1 MINIVIKWETIM
13 KNMKFAM
20 TVCVAM
26 AGVFLISGSSL
37 AEEDSDT
44 VLQVLAIDTHGNTAA
59 YVASLKAVLDR
70 IEELA
75 PESNSRVWEATFS
88 GDTTGTVY
96 VVIEYPSMAAFAS
109 ASDKIS
115 ADEAF
120 AKWVAALAETGRTV
134 ESNSI
139 LTEITP

>member
-1 MINIVIKWETIM
+1 M
-13 KNMKFAM
+13 KNITFAM
-20 TVCVAM
+20 TVCVAVV
-26 AGVFLISGSSL
+26 GVFLISGSSQ

-44 VLQVLAIDTHGNTAA
+44 VLQVVTIDTHGNTAA

-96 VVIEYPSMAAFAS
+96 VVVEYPSMASFAAAIEKS
-109 ASDKIS
+109 G

-120 AKWVAALAETGRTV
+120 TKGVAALAATGRTV
-134 ESNSI
+134 ESSSV
-139 LTEITP
+139 LREITP

>member
-1 MINIVIKWETIM
+1 M
-13 KNMKFAM
+13 KNMTSAM
-20 TVCVAM
+20 NVCVVM
-26 AGVFLISGSSL
+26 VGVFLISGSSP
-37 AEEDSDT
+37 AQEDSNT
-44 VLQVLAIDTHGNTAA
+44 VLQVVRIDTHGNTTA
-59 YVASLKAVLDR
+59 YVTSLKAVLDR

-120 AKWVAALAETGRTV
+120 AKAVAALAETGRTV

>member
-1 MINIVIKWETIM
+1 M
-13 KNMKFAM
+13 KNITSAM
-20 TVCVAM
+20 TMCVVM
-26 AGVFLISGSSL
+26 VGVFLISSSSP
-37 AEEDSDT
+37 AQEDSNT
-44 VLQVLAIDTHGNTAA
+44 VLQVVTIDTHGNTAT

-96 VVIEYPSMAAFAS
+96 VVIEYPSMATFAS

-120 AKWVAALAETGRTV
+120 AKAVAALAETGRTV

>member
-1 MINIVIKWETIM
+1 M
-13 KNMKFAM
+13 KNMTFAM
-20 TVCVAM
+20 TVCLAM
-26 AGVFLISGSSL
+26 VGVFLISGSSL

-44 VLQVLAIDTHGNTAA
+44 VVQVVTIDTHGNTAA

-88 GDTTGTVY
+88 GDTTGTIF
-96 VVIEYPSMAAFAS
+96 VVIEYPSMAAFA
-109 ASDKIS
+109 ALAEKTL
-115 ADEAF
+115 ADEAL
-120 AKWVAALAETGRTV
+120 AKEVAALVETGRTV
-134 ESNSI
+134 ESNSL

>member
-1 MINIVIKWETIM
+1 M

-44 VLQVLAIDTHGNTAA
+44 ILQVVTIDTHGNTAA

-75 PESNSRVWEATFS
+75 PETNSRVWVATMS
-88 GDTTGTVY
+88 GDKTGTVY

-109 ASDKIS
+109 AGDKIS

-120 AKWVAALAETGRTV
+120 AKGVAALAETGRTI

>member
-1 MINIVIKWETIM
+1 M
-13 KNMKFAM
+13 KNITSAM
-20 TVCVAM
+20 TMCVVM
-26 AGVFLISGSSL
+26 VGVFLISSSSP
-37 AEEDSDT
+37 AQEDSNT
-44 VLQVLAIDTHGNTAA
+44 VLQVVTIDTHGNTAT

-120 AKWVAALAETGRTV
+120 AKAVAALAETGRTV

>member
-1 MINIVIKWETIM
+1 M
-13 KNMKFAM
+13 KNITFAM

-26 AGVFLISGSSL
+26 VGIFLIAGSSL
-37 AEEDSDT
+37 AKDDSDAI
-44 VLQVLAIDTHGNTAA
+44 LQVVTIDTHGNTAA
-59 YVASLKAVLDR
+59 YIASLKAVLGR

-75 PESNSRVWEATFS
+75 PESNSRVWEATFA
-88 GDTTGTVY
+88 GDKTRTVY

-109 ASDKIS
+109 ASDKLS

-120 AKWVAALAETGRTV
+120 AKGVAALAETGRTV
-134 ESNSI
+134 ESDSI

>member
-1 MINIVIKWETIM
+1 M
-13 KNMKFAM
+13 KNMTSAM
-20 TVCVAM
+20 AVCVVM
-26 AGVFLISGSSL
+26 VGVFLISGSSP
-37 AEEDSDT
+37 AQEDSDT
-44 VLQVLAIDTHGNTAA
+44 VSQVVRIDTHGNTAA
-59 YVASLKAVLDR
+59 YLASLKAVLDR
-70 IEELA
+70 IEALA

-120 AKWVAALAETGRTV
+120 AKGVAALAETGRTV
-134 ESNSI
+134 ESDS
-139 LTEITP
+139 LLMEITP

>member
-1 MINIVIKWETIM
+1 M
-13 KNMKFAM
+13 KNMTFAM
-20 TVCVAM
+20 SLCVAM
-26 AGVFLISGSSL
+26 VGVFLISGSSQ

-44 VLQVLAIDTHGNTAA
+44 VLQLVRIDTHGNTAA
-59 YVASLKAVLDR
+59 YVASLRAVLDR

-96 VVIEYPSMAAFAS
+96 VVVEYPSMASLAA
-109 ASDKIS
+109 ATEKSD

-120 AKWVAALAETGRTV
+120 TESVAALAATGRTV
-134 ESNSI
+134 ESSSV
-139 LTEITP
+139 LREITP

>member
-1 MINIVIKWETIM
+1 M
-13 KNMKFAM
+13 KNMTFAM
-20 TVCVAM
+20 TVCLAM
-26 AGVFLISGSSL
+26 VGVFLISGSSL

-44 VLQVLAIDTHGNTAA
+44 VLQVVTIDTHGNTAA

-88 GDTTGTVY
+88 GDTTGTIY
-96 VVIEYPSMAAFAS
+96 VVIEYPSMAAFA
-109 ASDKIS
+109 AAAEKTL

-120 AKWVAALAETGRTV
+120 IKGVAALAATGRTL
-134 ESNSI
+134 ESNSV
-139 LTEITP
+139 LREITP

>member
-1 MINIVIKWETIM
+1 M
-13 KNMKFAM
+13 KNMTFAM
-20 TVCVAM
+20 NLCVAM
-26 AGVFLISGSSL
+26 VGVFLISGSSQ

-44 VLQVLAIDTHGNTAA
+44 VLQVVRIDTHGNTAS

-96 VVIEYPSMAAFAS
+96 VVVEYPSMASFA
-109 ASDKIS
+109 AATEKSD

-120 AKWVAALAETGRTV
+120 TEGVAALAETGRTV
-134 ESNSI
+134 ESVSV
-139 LTEITP
+139 LREITP

>member
-1 MINIVIKWETIM
+1 M
-13 KNMKFAM
+13 KNMTSALA
-20 TVCVAM
+20 VCVVM
-26 AGVFLISGSSL
+26 VGVFLISGSSP
-37 AEEDSDT
+37 AQEDSDT
-44 VLQVLAIDTHGNTAA
+44 VLQVVRIDTHGNTAA

-96 VVIEYPSMAAFAS
+96 VVIEYPSMAAFAAATEKS
-109 ASDKIS
+109 F

-120 AKWVAALAETGRTV
+120 TKGVAALAATGRTV
-134 ESNSI
+134 ESNSV
-139 LTEITP
+139 LREITP

>member
-1 MINIVIKWETIM
+1 M
-13 KNMKFAM
+13 KNMSFAM
-20 TVCVAM
+20 TVCVAI
-26 AGVFLISGSSL
+26 AGVLLISGSSL
-37 AEEDSDT
+37 AEEDSDN
-44 VLQVLAIDTHGNTAA
+44 VLQVVRIDTHGNTAA

-96 VVIEYPSMAAFAS
+96 VAIEYPSMAAFDS
-109 ASDKIS
+109 ATDNIS

-120 AKWVAALAETGRTV
+120 AKGVAALAETGRTV
-134 ESNSI
+134 ESNSL

>member
-1 MINIVIKWETIM
+1 M
-13 KNMKFAM
+13 
-20 TVCVAM
+20 
-26 AGVFLISGSSL
+26 
-37 AEEDSDT
+37 
-44 VLQVLAIDTHGNTAA
+44 QVLAIDTHGNTAA
-59 YVASLKAVLDR
+59 YIASLKAVLDR

-120 AKWVAALAETGRTV
+120 AKVVAVLAETGRTV

>member
-1 MINIVIKWETIM
+1 M
-13 KNMKFAM
+13 KNMSFAM
-20 TVCVAM
+20 IVCVAM
-26 AGVFLISGSSL
+26 VGVFLISGSSL

-44 VLQVLAIDTHGNTAA
+44 VLQVVTIDTHGNTTA

-96 VVIEYPSMAAFAS
+96 VAIEYPSMASFAS
-109 ASDKIS
+109 ATDKIS

-120 AKWVAALAETGRTV
+120 AKGVAALAETGRTV
-134 ESNSI
+134 ESDS
-139 LTEITP
+139 LLMEITP

>member
-1 MINIVIKWETIM
+1 M
-13 KNMKFAM
+13 KNMTFAM
-20 TVCVAM
+20 TVCLAM
-26 AGVFLISGSSL
+26 VGVFLISGSSL

-44 VLQVLAIDTHGNTAA
+44 VVQVVTIDTHGNTAA

-88 GDTTGTVY
+88 GDTTGTIY
-96 VVIEYPSMAAFAS
+96 VVIEYPSMAAFA
-109 ASDKIS
+109 AAAEKTL

-120 AKWVAALAETGRTV
+120 TKGVAALAATGRTL
-134 ESNSI
+134 ESNSV
-139 LTEITP
+139 LREITP

>member
-1 MINIVIKWETIM
+1 MDIVIKWETIM

-44 VLQVLAIDTHGNTAA
+44 VLQVLTIDTHGNTAA

-75 PESNSRVWEATFS
+75 PESNLRVWEATFS
-88 GDTTGTVY
+88 GDTIGTVY
-96 VVIEYPSMAAFAS
+96 VVIEYPSMTAFAS

-120 AKWVAALAETGRTV
+120 TKRVAALAETGRTV

-139 LTEITP
+139 LREITP